1 MPRFD
6 TILFDLD
13 GTLTDS
19 GEGILNSAA
28 YALEILGRPVAD
40 KSVLTPFVG
49 PPLRESFEKLCG
61 IFGEEADR
69 AVKLYR
75 GYYGEKGIYE
85 NTIYS
90 GIPELLASLKEAGCT
105 LVVATSKPEPFARR
119 IIERAGLT
127 ELFTYVAGAKM
138 DETRIKKHEVIDY
151 ALATLGEPDRSRVV
165 MVGDREF
172 DVIGAKKTGV
182 ASLGVLYGYGSREEL
197 ETAGAD
203 VIVGTVEEAE
213 EYLLSEDGQ

>member
-6 TILFDLD
+6 NVIFDLD

-28 YALEILGRPVAD
+28 YALETLGRPVAD

-49 PPLRESFEKLCG
+49 PPLRESFETLCG

-75 GYYGEKGIYE
+75 SYYGEKGIYE
-85 NTIYS
+85 NRIYD
-90 GIPELLASLKEAGCT
+90 GIPALLSSLKAAGCT
-105 LVVATSKPEPFARR
+105 LVVATSKPEPFAEQ

-127 ELFTYVAGAKM
+127 DLFTYVAGAKM
-138 DETRIKKHEVIDY
+138 DETRIKKDEVINY
-151 ALATLGEPDRSRVV
+151 ALETLGEPDRSRVV
-165 MVGDREF
+165 MIGDREF
-172 DVIGAKKTGV
+172 DVLGAKKTGV
-182 ASLGVLYGYGSREEL
+182 SSLGVLYGYGSREEL
-197 ETAGAD
+197 EEACAD
-203 VIVGTVEEAE
+203 AVVATVEEVG
-213 EYLLSEDGQ
+213 EYLLNK